1 MGHEFQN
8 CGVKIEIM
16 DAHFLGV
23 DLPLEPL
30 ALVEVNVLNQ
40 DVNLLFACALG
51 STLFAMFEMF
61 DEKFL
66 KLEHGLIFAFPKV
79 RAAINWPHHG
89 WSRSERGKH
98 AYVFSEER
106 LHFG

>member
-79 RAAINWPHHG
+79 RAAIGHITVGLDPREE
-89 WSRSERGKH
+89 SMH
-98 AYVFSEER
+98 A
-106 LHFG
+106 G